1 MRDGGGIVN
10 TGDTLVSFAS
20 AGSPNIAYNLATFYM
35 SVFNYKHATD
45 NMFELL
51 TETRNDFPEL
61 QQGYHYYLSDIRA
74 SFVDG
79 NNNVIQIQY
88 NNASLNTNDIVL
100 SKYTLDGTHTSYTV
114 PNTTRTNLNHARSDI
129 AGVMNPNKTLLT
141 LIYFDDITDAS
152 SLIFHTVDT
161 TIF

>member
-1 MRDGGGIVN
+1 
-10 TGDTLVSFAS
+10 
-20 AGSPNIAYNLATFYM
+20 
-35 SVFNYKHATD
+35 
-45 NMFELL
+45 
-51 TETRNDFPEL
+51 
-61 QQGYHYYLSDIRA
+61 
-74 SFVDG
+74 
-79 NNNVIQIQY
+79 

-114 PNTTRTNLNHARSDI
+114 PNTARTNLNHARSDI
-129 AGVMNPNKTLLT
+129 AGVMHPNKTLLT

>member
-1 MRDGGGIVN
+1 M
-10 TGDTLVSFAS
+10 
-20 AGSPNIAYNLATFYM
+20 
-35 SVFNYKHATD
+35 
-45 NMFELL
+45 
-51 TETRNDFPEL
+51 
-61 QQGYHYYLSDIRA
+61 
-74 SFVDG
+74 
-79 NNNVIQIQY
+79 
-88 NNASLNTNDIVL
+88 NTNDIVL